1 MRKLLTVIG
10 LTFLMLAGCS
20 NGDFDK
26 AMDEGKTA
34 LTNKEYK
41 NALSSFERALDE
53 KKDDSD
59 AKVFVEQT
67 KVMIEA
73 VKLKEETKVEE
84 SIKSFEKVENMK
96 NGNTTLV
103 KQAKEERTA
112 LLAILETK
120 KKYSEQLVKS
130 EELIGKKNYSEAKE
144 LLTKLV
150 SETKDNKS
158 LEEYNK
164 KAAGLITKI
173 GEEEKNAKNVAV
185 ATKTEK
191 TNTAPAQKV
200 ATENNKKV
208 EADKTQKV
216 ATENNKKVEADKTQK
231 VATENNKKV
240 EADKTQNV
248 TTENNK
254 KVEADKTQNV
264 TTENNKKVETG
275 KNQDAFTFD
284 KAKEYI
290 KNEYKEEYDYTLE
303 DTQVENGKKYYKIR
317 VRTTYKIEGA
327 AGSGFTGVFKVFE
340 DGTIIELH

>member
-59 AKVFVEQT
+59 ATVLVEQT

-84 SIKSFEKVENMK
+84 SIKSFGKVENMK
-96 NGNTTLV
+96 NGNNTLI

-112 LLAILETK
+112 LVAILEQK
-120 KKYSEQLVKS
+120 KKYEEQLTKS
-130 EELIGKKNYSEAKE
+130 EELISKKNYAEAKE
-144 LLTKLV
+144 MLNKVV
-150 SETKDNKS
+150 SETKDNKN

-164 KAAGLITKI
+164 KALGLITKI
-173 GEEEKNAKNVAV
+173 GEEEKTAKSVTTAAKAQKNDAV
-185 ATKTEK
+185 TS
-191 TNTAPAQKV
+191 QKV
-200 ATENNKKV
+200 ATEKNQKAETEKN
-208 EADKTQKV
+208 QKV
-216 ATENNKKVEADKTQK
+216 VTEKNQKTETEKNQKTETEKNQK
-231 VATENNKKV
+231 VVTEKN
-240 EADKTQNV
+240 Q
-248 TTENNK
+248 
-254 KVEADKTQNV
+254 
-264 TTENNKKVETG
+264 KVETG
-275 KNQDAFTFD
+275 KNQDAFTFE

-290 KNEYKEEYDYTLE
+290 KKEYKEEYNYTLE
-303 DTQVENGKKYYKIR
+303 DTQVENGKKYYQIR

-327 AGSGFTGVFKVFE
+327 AGAGFTGVFKVFE
-340 DGTIIELH
+340 DGTIVEMH

>member
-10 LTFLMLAGCS
+10 ITFLMLAGCS
-20 NGDFDK
+20 NGNFEK
-26 AMDEGKTA
+26 EMDAGKTA

-41 NALSSFERALDE
+41 NALSSFEKALDE
-53 KKDDSD
+53 KQDDSD
-59 AKVFVEQT
+59 VMVLVEQT
-67 KVMIEA
+67 KIMIEA

-96 NGNTTLV
+96 DGNNTLI

-112 LLAILETK
+112 LLAVLEQK
-120 KKYSEQLVKS
+120 KKYSEQLTKS
-130 EELIGKKNYSEAKE
+130 EELISKKNYAKAKE
-144 LLTKLV
+144 MLNKLV
-150 SETKDNKS
+150 AETKDNKN

-164 KAAGLITKI
+164 KAVGLVTKMN
-173 GEEEKNAKNVAV
+173 EEEKNAKSEVAAKV
-185 ATKTEK
+185 QK
-191 TNTAPAQKV
+191 TNVVTNQKV
-200 ATENNKKV
+200 ATEKNEKN
-208 EADKTQKV
+208 EAEKNQKV
-216 ATENNKKVEADKTQK
+216 VTENNQ
-231 VATENNKKV
+231 
-240 EADKTQNV
+240 
-248 TTENNK
+248 
-254 KVEADKTQNV
+254 
-264 TTENNKKVETG
+264 KVETG
-275 KNQDAFTFD
+275 KNQNAFTFE

>member
-1 MRKLLTVIG
+1 MKKLLTVIG

-20 NGDFDK
+20 NGNFDK

-41 NALSSFERALDE
+41 NALSSFEKALDE

-59 AKVFVEQT
+59 AKMLVEQT

-73 VKLKEETKVEE
+73 VKLKEESKVEE

-96 NGNTTLV
+96 NGNTALV

-112 LLAILETK
+112 LLAIVEQK

-130 EELIGKKNYSEAKE
+130 EELINKKNYAEAKDI
-144 LLTKLV
+144 LNKLV
-150 SETKDNKS
+150 SETKDNKN

-164 KAAGLITKI
+164 KASGLITKI
-173 GEEEKNAKNVAV
+173 GEAEKNATVAK
-185 ATKTEK
+185 AEK
-191 TNTAPAQKV
+191 TNVATNQKV
-200 ATENNKKV
+200 TTEKPQKVETEKNQKVTTEKPQKV
-208 EADKTQKV
+208 EAEKNQKV
-216 ATENNKKVEADKTQK
+216 TAEKPQKVETEKNQK
-231 VATENNKKV
+231 
-240 EADKTQNV
+240 V
-248 TTENNK
+248 TTEKN
-254 KVEADKTQNV
+254 Q
-264 TTENNKKVETG
+264 KVETG
-275 KNQDAFTFD
+275 KTQDAFTFE

-290 KNEYKEEYDYTLE
+290 KNEYKEDYDYTLE
-303 DTQVENGKKYYKIR
+303 NTQVENGKKYYQIR

-340 DGTIIELH
+340 DGTIVEVH

>member
-1 MRKLLTVIG
+1 MKKLLMVIG

-20 NGDFDK
+20 NGNFDK
-26 AMDEGKTA
+26 VMDEGKTA

-41 NALSSFERALDE
+41 NALSSFEKALDE

-59 AKVFVEQT
+59 AKVLVEQT
-67 KVMIEA
+67 KAMIEA

-96 NGNTTLV
+96 DGNSTLV

-112 LLAILETK
+112 LLAIVEQK

-130 EELIGKKNYSEAKE
+130 EELINKKNYAEAKDI
-144 LLTKLV
+144 LNKLV
-150 SETKDNKS
+150 SETKDNKN

-164 KAAGLITKI
+164 KASGLITKI
-173 GEEEKNAKNVAV
+173 GEAEKNATVAK
-185 ATKTEK
+185 AEK
-191 TNTAPAQKV
+191 TNVATNQKV
-200 ATENNKKV
+200 TTEKPQKV
-208 EADKTQKV
+208 EAEKNQKVTAEKTQKV
-216 ATENNKKVEADKTQK
+216 ETEKNQK
-231 VATENNKKV
+231 
-240 EADKTQNV
+240 V
-248 TTENNK
+248 TTEKN
-254 KVEADKTQNV
+254 Q
-264 TTENNKKVETG
+264 KVETG
-275 KNQDAFTFD
+275 KTQDAFTFE

-290 KNEYKEEYDYTLE
+290 KNEYKEDYDYTLE
-303 DTQVENGKKYYKIR
+303 NTQVENGKKYYQIR

>member
-1 MRKLLTVIG
+1 MKKLLMVIG

-20 NGDFDK
+20 NGNFDK

-41 NALSSFERALDE
+41 NALSSFEKALDE

-59 AKVFVEQT
+59 AKMLVEQT

-73 VKLKEETKVEE
+73 VKLKEESKVEE
-84 SIKSFEKVENMK
+84 SIKSFEKVENMQ

-112 LLAILETK
+112 LLAILEQK

-130 EELIGKKNYSEAKE
+130 EELINKKNYAEAKDI
-144 LLTKLV
+144 LNKLV
-150 SETKDNKS
+150 SETKDNKN

-164 KAAGLITKI
+164 KASGLITKI
-173 GEEEKNAKNVAV
+173 GEAEKNATVAK
-185 ATKTEK
+185 AEK
-191 TNTAPAQKV
+191 TNVATNQKV
-200 ATENNKKV
+200 ATEKPQKVEPEKNQKVTTEKPQKV
-208 EADKTQKV
+208 EAEKNQKVTAEKTQKV
-216 ATENNKKVEADKTQK
+216 ETEKNEK
-231 VATENNKKV
+231 
-240 EADKTQNV
+240 V
-248 TTENNK
+248 TTEKN
-254 KVEADKTQNV
+254 Q
-264 TTENNKKVETG
+264 KVETG
-275 KNQDAFTFD
+275 KAQDAFTFE

-290 KNEYKEEYDYTLE
+290 KNEYKEDYDYTLE
-303 DTQVENGKKYYKIR
+303 NTQVENGKKYYQIR

-340 DGTIIELH
+340 DGTIVEVH

>member
-67 KVMIEA
+67 KAMIEA
-73 VKLKEETKVEE
+73 VKLKEEAKLEE
-84 SIKSFEKVENMK
+84 SIKSFEKVESVK
-96 NGNTTLV
+96 NGSNALI
-103 KQAKEERTA
+103 KQATEERTA
-112 LLAILETK
+112 LVAILEQK
-120 KKYSEQLVKS
+120 KNYSEQLAKS
-130 EELIGKKNYSEAKE
+130 EELISKKNYTEAKE
-144 LLTKLV
+144 ILNKLV
-150 SETKDNKS
+150 SETKDNKN

-164 KAAGLITKI
+164 KALGLITKI
-173 GEEEKNAKNVAV
+173 GEEEKTAKSVTTAAKAQKNDAV
-185 ATKTEK
+185 TS
-191 TNTAPAQKV
+191 QKV
-200 ATENNKKV
+200 ATEKNQKAETEKNQKAVTEKNQKA
-208 EADKTQKV
+208 ETEKNQKV
-216 ATENNKKVEADKTQK
+216 VTEKNQKTE
-231 VATENNKKV
+231 TEKN
-240 EADKTQNV
+240 Q
-248 TTENNK
+248 
-254 KVEADKTQNV
+254 
-264 TTENNKKVETG
+264 KVETG
-275 KNQDAFTFD
+275 KNQDAFTFE

-303 DTQVENGKKYYKIR
+303 NTQVENGKKYYQIR

-327 AGSGFTGVFKVFE
+327 AGPGFTGVFKVFE
-340 DGTIIELH
+340 DGTIVEIH